1 MRRTAGLLVC
11 TTDAGQA
18 FLCPHSCP
26 LQSSSFPSGPAPS
39 ILQALH
45 PCCGCGYGLFS
56 GPRSFHP
63 FTNSFHT
70 WLHYCCLIQGWRT
83 HVSMPKATQPCPTQV
98 DIPNQGWFSLT
109 PFIWVKSCN
118 PRLCCKE
125 RLVSLFFFSFL
136 GKEKVL
142 KPISTHFPQ
151 REQVSAAGNSWN
163 THAVLG
169 FLQRAGLWFKV
180 NLIFYEIQT
189 LILQIQQSR

>member
-26 LQSSSFPSGPAPS
+26 LQSSAFPSGPAPS

-70 WLHYCCLIQGWRT
+70 WLHYRCLIQGWRT

-98 DIPNQGWFSLT
+98 GIPNQGWFSLT

-125 RLVSLFFFSFL
+125 RLVSLFFFFS
-136 GKEKVL
+136 GEKKSVETDFY
-142 KPISTHFPQ
+142 PFSSEGTS
-151 REQVSAAGNSWN
+151 VCSWKLME
-163 THAVLG
+163 H
-169 FLQRAGLWFKV
+169 
-180 NLIFYEIQT
+180 
-189 LILQIQQSR
+189 SRSVRVFAKGRPLV